1 MDKEK
6 KHDKSKGTS
15 KGDKTKSSS
24 KSNKKNYLIFN
35 KI

>member
-6 KHDKSKGTS
+6 KHDKSKGGS

-24 KSNKKNYLIFN
+24 KSNKKIYLIFN